1 LNPSVRCVQK
11 LLLQVMQHKRLLES
25 HDDVMLLQK
34 IQLRAPYVTPL
45 NVLQVT
51 HSTTYI
57 YNPNNTKFSGHSI
70 MQKLSWCVPQCAC
83 FATLALLSTLYR
95 SPACR

>member
-1 LNPSVRCVQK
+1 MRAQK
-11 LLLQVMQHKRLLES
+11 LLLQVMGHKRLLES

-51 HSTTYI
+51 LCLHRVDPSFSCCLRNAAAIDGPFEPAKLGILKLGSTD
-57 YNPNNTKFSGHSI
+57 SSI
-70 MQKLSWCVPQCAC
+70 E
-83 FATLALLSTLYR
+83 Y
-95 SPACR
+95 

>member
-1 LNPSVRCVQK
+1 MRCVQK

-45 NVLQVT
+45 NVLQVI
-51 HSTTYI
+51 HSLTYI
-57 YNPNNTKFSGHSI
+57 YNPNNTKISGRSV
-70 MQKLSWCVPQCAC
+70 MQKLSCCVPQCAC
-83 FATLALLSTLYR
+83 FATLALLST
-95 SPACR
+95 

>member
-1 LNPSVRCVQK
+1 MLAAWSQQRFRRLPAEPALRSLCSGQIRHETLCAALQK
-11 LLLQVMQHKRLLES
+11 LLLQVMGHKRLLES

-51 HSTTYI
+51 I
-57 YNPNNTKFSGHSI
+57 P
-70 MQKLSWCVPQCAC
+70 
-83 FATLALLSTLYR
+83 
-95 SPACR
+95 